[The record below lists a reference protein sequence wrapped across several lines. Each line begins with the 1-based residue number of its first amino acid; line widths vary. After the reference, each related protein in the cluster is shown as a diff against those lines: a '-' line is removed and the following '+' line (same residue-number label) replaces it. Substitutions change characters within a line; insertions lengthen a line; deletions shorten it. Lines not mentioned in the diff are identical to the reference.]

1 MMNELDNLERSSRR
15 SAIISLIGILI
26 FITSLVFAS
35 YNLFNSNKELK
46 RVKVEL
52 KKSSDSLSKQKKAVA
67 ELKSRVAGLK
77 LDESQLNQYLI
88 TLIESTQAN
97 QGNAFADGE
106 SIDWGSVKKTI
117 ISLPSGKR
125 KLALTIALLT
135 TWKQIPFELGKNTPK
150 SSFDSP
156 GYIQYVLKQ
165 TGVNISR
172 NTAEPLS
179 VTIMKRYKKVDE
191 PLPGDL
197 IFYKGQI
204 GSFGFFYLAPG
215 TANGQGI
222 AIGTL
227 QAASPL
233 GIYDTININTE
244 YFPFIGYYRVE
255 YD

>member
-1 MMNELDNLERSSRR
+1 MMSDLDKLEKSSRR
-15 SAIISLIGILI
+15 SAIISFVGILI
-26 FITSLVFAS
+26 FITSLLFAS

-46 RVKVEL
+46 EVRFEL
-52 KKSSDSLSKQKKAVA
+52 RKSSDSLYKQKKAVA
-67 ELKSRVAGLK
+67 ELKSKITGLK
-77 LDESQLNQYLI
+77 HDEQQLNQYLI
-88 TLIESTQAN
+88 SLIESTQAN
-97 QGNAFADGE
+97 QGNSLADGE
-106 SIDWGSVKKTI
+106 KIDWNNIKKTI
-117 ISLPSGKR
+117 INLPSGKR

-156 GYIQYVLKQ
+156 GYIQYILKQ
-165 TGVNISR
+165 TGINIAR
-172 NTAEPLS
+172 NNAEPLS
-179 VTIMKRYKKVDE
+179 VTIMKRYKKVDD

-204 GSFGFFYLAPG
+204 GSFGFFYLGPG
-215 TANGQGI
+215 TANGQGT

-227 QAASPL
+227 QAAFPL

>member
-1 MMNELDNLERSSRR
+1 MNDLDNLEKSSRR

-26 FITSLVFAS
+26 FITSLLFAS

-46 RVKVEL
+46 EIKIEL
-52 KKSSDSLSKQKKAVA
+52 RRSADSLNKQKKAVA
-67 ELKSRVAGLK
+67 ELQNRIAGLK

-88 TLIESTQAN
+88 GLMESTQAN
-97 QGNAFADGE
+97 QGNSFADG
-106 SIDWGSVKKTI
+106 GSVNWANIQKTI
-117 ISLPSGKR
+117 IDLPSGKR

-172 NTAEPLS
+172 NKAEPLS
-179 VTIMKRYKKVDE
+179 VTIMKRYKKVDD

-204 GSFGFFYLAPG
+204 GSFGFFYLGPG
-215 TANGQGI
+215 TPKGQGI

-227 QAASPL
+227 QAAFPL
-233 GIYDTININTE
+233 GIYDTINVNTE

>member
-1 MMNELDNLERSSRR
+1 MDELDNLEKSSRR

-26 FITSLVFAS
+26 FITSLIFAS

-46 RVKVEL
+46 EIKAEL
-52 KKSSDSLSKQKKAVA
+52 KKSSDSLINQKKAVA
-67 ELKSRVAGLK
+67 ELRNRITGLK
-77 LDESQLNQYLI
+77 ADESQLNQYLI
-88 TLIESTQAN
+88 SLIESTQAN
-97 QGNAFADGE
+97 QGNALADGE
-106 SIDWGSVKKTI
+106 RIDWSNIKSTI
-117 ISLPSGKR
+117 INLPSGKR

-135 TWKQIPFELGKNTPK
+135 TWKQIPFELGRNTPK

-165 TGVNISR
+165 TGININR
-172 NTAEPLS
+172 NSAEPLS
-179 VTIMKRYKKVDE
+179 VTIMKLYKKVDK

-197 IFYKGQI
+197 IFYRGQI
-204 GSFGFFYLAPG
+204 GSFGFFYVAPG
-215 TANGQGI
+215 AKEGQGI

-227 QAASPL
+227 QAISPL

>member
-1 MMNELDNLERSSRR
+1 MSDLDNLEKSSRR

-26 FITSLVFAS
+26 FITSLLFAS
-35 YNLFNSNKELK
+35 YNLFNSNKELRK
-46 RVKVEL
+46 VKAEL
-52 KKSSDSLSKQKKAVA
+52 KRSSDSLNRQKEAIA
-67 ELKSRVAGLK
+67 ELKNRITGLK
-77 LDESQLNQYLI
+77 LDEQQLNQYLI
-88 TLIESTQAN
+88 SLIESTQAN
-97 QGNAFADGE
+97 QGNTLADGE
-106 SIDWGSVKKTI
+106 KVDWSSIKKTI
-117 ISLPSGKR
+117 INLPSGKR

-165 TGVNISR
+165 AGINITR
-172 NTAEPLS
+172 NNTEPLS
-179 VTIMKRYKKVDE
+179 VTIMKRYKKVDN

-204 GSFGFFYLAPG
+204 GSFGFFYLGPG
-215 TANGQGI
+215 TANGQGT

-227 QAASPL
+227 QAAFPL
-233 GIYDTININTE
+233 GIYDTINVNTE